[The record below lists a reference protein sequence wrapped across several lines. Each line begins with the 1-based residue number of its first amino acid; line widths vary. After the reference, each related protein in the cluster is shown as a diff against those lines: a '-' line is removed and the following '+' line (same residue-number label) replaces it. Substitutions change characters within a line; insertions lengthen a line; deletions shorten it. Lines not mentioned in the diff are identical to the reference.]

1 MYEEELRN
9 LQNDLNQK
17 DQKISQLEKEQ
28 KQLYKKYKSLKGKSK
43 GNFNDRLLR
52 NDMTKPVSKA
62 FWGVGFG
69 LIQILYQKICTRW
82 WIHFLYQLEPGFSKP
97 EVF

>member
-1 MYEEELRN
+1 MIHQWNFQAEFEMYDEELRN

-43 GNFNDRLLR
+43 GKIEHRCWTLL
-52 NDMTKPVSKA
+52 NLDVD
-62 FWGVGFG
+62 
-69 LIQILYQKICTRW
+69 
-82 WIHFLYQLEPGFSKP
+82 FSRGI
-97 EVF
+97 ELTIFC